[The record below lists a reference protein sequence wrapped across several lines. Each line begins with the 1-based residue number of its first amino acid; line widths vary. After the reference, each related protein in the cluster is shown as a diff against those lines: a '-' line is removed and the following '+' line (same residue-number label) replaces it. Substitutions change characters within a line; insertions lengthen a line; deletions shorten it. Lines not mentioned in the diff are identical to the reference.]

1 MFSPLRITH
10 FIMRWFSVLPSNG
23 LLPKSI
29 ARLVHLL
36 DFSVFHPINR
46 ILVQINLSFHE
57 NPPTLSFFLKLCENS
72 PGISNCV
79 CFLLR
84 YRTRYTYSSFVPP
97 ISFLRPHFFFKARH
111 FTFVYN
117 AANLDRKSTRLNSS
131 HVSIS

>member
-10 FIMRWFSVLPSNG
+10 FIMRWFSVLPCNG
-23 LLPKSI
+23 LFSKSI

-46 ILVQINLSFHE
+46 ILIQINLSFHE
-57 NPPTLSFFLKLCENS
+57 NPPTLSFFLKLYQNS

-84 YRTRYTYSSFVPP
+84 YRTRYTYSFL
-97 ISFLRPHFFFKARH
+97 ISSNLFKYAFLYP
-111 FTFVYN
+111 
-117 AANLDRKSTRLNSS
+117 TRIETYKTPTMINPAVNIPFSPQINTL
-131 HVSIS
+131 